1 MLNSLVNAIRILKVY
16 NLTCI
21 RAGEQLAINKL
32 LKYMEIASSAIVID
46 LGALFLHVGYEAYL
60 MKICVVRLS
69 RFMPS
74 HPSVGS
80 MMQANPY
87 REGLA
92 GWRPPSFDC
101 HIFGYLASRGKET
114 PDLAS
119 WLKRRREDCM
129 LGYWMDFNRCIYLS
143 LFLWGRGLPP
153 SLSFVRISSARDARK
168 RVLATSAIKISCP
181 YAGDEH
187 QLEDKRNSSKR
198 RPIALIP
205 RTGLARCRARLSCV
219 RTHNNLSII

>member
-143 LFLWGRGLPP
+143 LFLWGRSLPPFLPP
-153 SLSFVRISSARDARK
+153 SLLCVS
-168 RVLATSAIKISCP
+168 P
-181 YAGDEH
+181 
-187 QLEDKRNSSKR
+187 
-198 RPIALIP
+198 RPETLVKE
-205 RTGLARCRARLSCV
+205 S
-219 RTHNNLSII
+219 